1 MMRNLAIAALALLA
15 ACSKPALD
23 PATPQGYAMTLPVTP
38 SDEKGVHRV
47 DLPPRAVAALQRDD
61 AGDVRI
67 FDGEGRP
74 LSLALADTASRPQGQ
89 RTVPLKAMPIAVPK
103 PAAKGSVSVRVD
115 RAEQSVTVDAVNEE
129 AEAESTP
136 TAALLFD
143 TRKLDDPVLA
153 LELDAKLPKG
163 VLIEVSAAASGD
175 LKSWEPLAS
184 KVLLGTDGDTP
195 PDLRLAMPGLPLS
208 DRYVRL
214 SWQLTDGVKIRGAKA
229 ITARIPPPRPMMF
242 ATRGADLE
250 GNHTLRFDVPLG
262 VTLIGVRI
270 SGQSGE
276 GVVPLTL
283 SGRTATEE
291 PWQQLAQGA
300 LRNGSSAQLDF
311 PTIHLAEYRVLAD
324 PRSPGFAAMP
334 RVELLTAPIVLLA
347 AFNDKPPY
355 TLALGNAAAPSVYFE
370 RADLLGRPRSDA
382 TLPEAQVTA
391 GPTQILKIEPA
402 GSGLFSPRKLALW
415 AALLAA
421 TALLGFLALHLL
433 RQSGVKPTE

>member
-1 MMRNLAIAALALLA
+1 MMRKLAIAALMLLA

-23 PATPQGYAMTLPVTP
+23 PATPAGYAMTLAVTP
-38 SDEKGVHRV
+38 SGEKGVHRV
-47 DLPPRAVAALQRDD
+47 DLPPRAVAALERDD

-103 PAAKGSVSVRVD
+103 PAARGSVSVRVD
-115 RAEQSVTVDAVNEE
+115 QDQQSVTVDAVNQKT
-129 AEAESTP
+129 AAQSTP
-136 TAALLFD
+136 EAALLFD
-143 TRKLDDPVLA
+143 TRKIDDPVLA
-153 LELDAKLPKG
+153 LELNAELPKG
-163 VLIEVSAAASGD
+163 MLIEVSAAASGD

-184 KVLLGTDGDTP
+184 KVLLGTDGETP

-250 GNHTLRFDVPLG
+250 SDHTLRFDVPLG

-276 GVVPLTL
+276 GVVPLAL
-283 SGRTATEE
+283 AGRNSAEE
-291 PWQQLAQGA
+291 PWQPLAQGA

-311 PTIHLAEYRVLAD
+311 PTIRLAEYRVVAD

-347 AFNDKPPY
+347 AFNAKPPY
-355 TLALGNAAAPSVYFE
+355 TLALGNAAAPSAYFE
-370 RADLLGRPRSDA
+370 RSELLGRPRSDA

-391 GPTQILKIEPA
+391 GPAQILKIEPA

-421 TALLGFLALHLL
+421 TALLGFLALRLL
-433 RQSGVKPTE
+433 RQTGARPTD

>member
-1 MMRNLAIAALALLA
+1 MMRKLAIAAFALLA

-23 PATPQGYAMTLPVTP
+23 PATPEGYAMVLPVTP
-38 SDEKGVHRV
+38 SGENGVHRV

-74 LSLALADTASRPQGQ
+74 LSLALADTASRLEGQ
-89 RTVPLKAMPIAVPK
+89 RTVALKAVPIAMPR

-115 RAEQSVTVDAVNEE
+115 QDQQSVTVDAVDPQ
-129 AEAESTP
+129 AAAQTTP
-136 TAALLFD
+136 EAALLFD

-163 VLIEVSAAASGD
+163 MLIEVSVAASGD

-184 KVLLGTDGDTP
+184 KVLLGTEEGTA
-195 PDLRLAMPGLPLS
+195 PDLRLAMPGLPLT

-214 SWQLTDGVKIRGAKA
+214 SWQLTNGVKISGAKA

-242 ATRGADLE
+242 ATRGANLDDD
-250 GNHTLRFDVPLG
+250 HTLRFDVLLG

-270 SGQSGE
+270 TGQSGE

-283 SGRTATEE
+283 AGRNSAEE

-311 PTIHLAEYRVLAD
+311 PTIHLAEYRVIAD

-347 AFNDKPPY
+347 AFNAKPPY
-355 TLALGNAAAPSVYFE
+355 TLALGNAGAPSAFFE
-370 RADLLGRPRSDA
+370 RAELLGRPRSDA
-382 TLPEAQVTA
+382 TLPGAQVTA
-391 GPTQILKIEPA
+391 GPAQILKIEPA
-402 GSGLFSPRKLALW
+402 GAGLFSPRKLALW

-421 TALLGFLALHLL
+421 TALLAFLALRLL
-433 RQSGVKPTE
+433 RQSRVKPTD